1 MDTPGF
7 DPVSVTGIVAGGANV
22 VAFTT
27 GRGSCFGFKPTPVLK
42 IASNTVMYERMRD
55 DMDVDAGTILSE
67 GRSVEEVGEE
77 IFARILAIASG
88 ERPKSEQLGLGD
100 EEFQPWI
107 LGPVL

>member
-1 MDTPGF
+1 MDNPGL

-42 IASNTVMYERMRD
+42 IASNTAMYERMQD
-55 DMDVDAGTILSE
+55 DMDLDAGSILTE
-67 GRSVEEVGEE
+67 GRSVDEVGEE
-77 IFARILAIASG
+77 IFARLLAVASG
-88 ERPKSEQLGLGD
+88 QPTKSEQMGLGD